1 MKLHISASNSIIGN
15 MLAQED
21 DDNVERDI
29 YYLSRLQNDA
39 ETRYILIEK
48 LIFFFA
54 FLFHKVNYIYILKHL
69 TFSMSK
75 S

>member
-1 MKLHISASNSIIGN
+1 

-48 LIFFFA
+48 LSLSLYFSSIKSIIFT
-54 FLFHKVNYIYILKHL
+54 Y
-69 TFSMSK
+69 
-75 S
+75 